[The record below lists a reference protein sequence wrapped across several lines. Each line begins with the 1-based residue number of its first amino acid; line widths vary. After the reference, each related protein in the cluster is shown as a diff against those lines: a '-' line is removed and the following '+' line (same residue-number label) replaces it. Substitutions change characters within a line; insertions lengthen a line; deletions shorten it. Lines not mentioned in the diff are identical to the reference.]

1 MEIREIPGGVAALCA
16 RLRSAGREA
25 YPVGGCVRD
34 LLLGRTP
41 GDWDVTTS
49 ARPEEVMA
57 LFERTVPT
65 GIKHGTVTVLTGAG
79 GVEVTTF
86 RAEGGYADGRH
97 PDAVTFGGDLSGDLS
112 RRDFTINA
120 MALGPDGAVIDPFGG
135 RADLKAGLIRCVGE
149 PERRFGEDALR
160 LLRAL
165 RFAAQLDFRL
175 EEGTAAG
182 VRACAPQL
190 AYVSRERVAEELKR
204 LVCGP
209 AAGRVLLDYPE
220 VLTGQVLPELAP
232 AVGFDQRSP
241 HHSCDVYTHCVRALE
256 RVPAEPGLRLAALL
270 HDVGKPACCTVDGE
284 GVGHFYGHAAAG
296 AELADACLRRLRLDN
311 ALRERVVTLIRRHD
325 LQLEAEPR
333 LVKRWLG
340 RLGPELFFQWTAL
353 AKADAGAKFPDR
365 APGAARW
372 ERVEELA
379 RQLLAEG
386 ACLTLRDLEADGN
399 DALARGLRG
408 PAVGRALAALLEGV
422 TEGRLPN
429 RRTELLAE
437 LDRLAGRDR

>member
-1 MEIREIPGGVAALCA
+1 MEGWDLRALAVLERLNAAGHRAVL
-16 RLRSAGREA
+16 
-25 YPVGGCVRD
+25 VGGCVRD
-34 LLLGRTP
+34 RLMGRTP
-41 GDWDVTTS
+41 HDYDAATS
-49 ARPEEVMA
+49 ARPEQIREACAPMRVV
-57 LFERTVPT
+57 ET
-65 GIKHGTVTVLTGAG
+65 GVRHGTVTVLSG
-79 GVEVTTF
+79 GLPVEVTTF
-86 RAEGGYADGRH
+86 RREGRYTDHRR
-97 PDAVTFGGDLSGDLS
+97 PDRVEFTGDLGEDLA

-120 MALGPDGAVIDPFGG
+120 MAWEPSGLTDPFGG
-135 RADLKAGLIRCVGE
+135 RADLAAGVIRCVGE

-190 AYVSRERVAEELKR
+190 ACVSRERVAEELKR

-209 AAGRVLLDYPE
+209 AAGRVLLDCPE
-220 VLTGQVLPELAP
+220 VLTRQVLPELAP
-232 AVGFDQRSP
+232 AVGFDQRNP
-241 HHSCDVYTHCVRALE
+241 HHSYDVYTHCVRALE

-270 HDVGKPACCTVDGE
+270 HDVGKPGCCTVDRE
-284 GVGHFYGHAAAG
+284 GVGHFYGHGAAG
-296 AELADACLRRLRLDN
+296 AELADACLRRLRLDI

-325 LQLEAEPR
+325 LQLEPEPR

-353 AKADAGAKFPDR
+353 AKADAGAKFPDQ

-372 ERVEELA
+372 EQVEALA
-379 RQLLAEG
+379 RQILAERP
-386 ACLTLRDLEADGN
+386 CLTLRDLEADGN

-408 PAVGRALAALLEGV
+408 PAVGRALAALLEEV
-422 TEGRLPN
+422 MEGRLPN
-429 RRTELLAE
+429 HRAELMAE
-437 LDRLAGRDR
+437 LDRLAGRER

>member
-1 MEIREIPGGVAALCA
+1 
-16 RLRSAGREA
+16 
-25 YPVGGCVRD
+25 
-34 LLLGRTP
+34 
-41 GDWDVTTS
+41 
-49 ARPEEVMA
+49 MA
-57 LFERTVPT
+57 WEPS
-65 GIKHGTVTVLTGAG
+65 GLT
-79 GVEVTTF
+79 
-86 RAEGGYADGRH
+86 
-97 PDAVTFGGDLSGDLS
+97 
-112 RRDFTINA
+112 
-120 MALGPDGAVIDPFGG
+120 DPFGG
-135 RADLKAGLIRCVGE
+135 RADLAAGVIRCVRE

-190 AYVSRERVAEELKR
+190 ACVSRERVAEELKR

-209 AAGRVLLDYPE
+209 AAGRVLLDCPE

-232 AVGFDQRSP
+232 AVGFDQRNP
-241 HHSCDVYTHCVRALE
+241 HHSYDVYTHCVRALE

-270 HDVGKPACCTVDGE
+270 HDVGKPGCCTVDRE

-325 LQLEAEPR
+325 LQLEPEPR

-372 ERVEELA
+372 EQVEALA
-379 RQLLAEG
+379 RQILAERP
-386 ACLTLRDLEADGN
+386 CLTLRDLEADGN

-408 PAVGRALAALLEGV
+408 PAVGRALAALLEEV
-422 TEGRLPN
+422 MEGRLPN
-429 RRTELLAE
+429 HRAELMAE
-437 LDRLAGRDR
+437 LDRLAGRER

>member
-1 MEIREIPGGVAALCA
+1 MKGWPIPAGVGGCLDT
-16 RLRSAGREA
+16 LRRTGHAA

-41 GDWDVTTS
+41 GDFDVCTD
-49 ARPEEVMA
+49 ARPERVME
-57 LFERTVPT
+57 LFPHTVPT
-65 GIKHGTVTVLTGAG
+65 GLRHGTVTVRTEDGP
-79 GVEVTTF
+79 VEVTTF
-86 RAEGGYADGRH
+86 RREGRYTDHRR
-97 PDAVTFGGDLSGDLS
+97 PDRVEFTGDLGEDLA

-120 MALGPDGAVIDPFGG
+120 MAWEPSGLTDPFGG
-135 RADLKAGLIRCVGE
+135 RADLAAGVIRCVGE

-190 AYVSRERVAEELKR
+190 ACVSRERVAEELKR

-209 AAGRVLLDYPE
+209 AAGRVLLDCPE

-232 AVGFDQRSP
+232 AVGFDQRNP
-241 HHSCDVYTHCVRALE
+241 HHSYDVYTHCVRALE

-270 HDVGKPACCTVDGE
+270 HDVGKPGCCTVDRE

-325 LQLEAEPR
+325 LQLEPEPR

-372 ERVEELA
+372 EQVEALA
-379 RQLLAEG
+379 RQILAERP
-386 ACLTLRDLEADGN
+386 CLTLRDLEADGN

-408 PAVGRALAALLEGV
+408 PAVGRALAALLEEV
-422 TEGRLPN
+422 MEGRLPN
-429 RRTELLAE
+429 HRAELMAE
-437 LDRLAGRDR
+437 LDRLAGRER